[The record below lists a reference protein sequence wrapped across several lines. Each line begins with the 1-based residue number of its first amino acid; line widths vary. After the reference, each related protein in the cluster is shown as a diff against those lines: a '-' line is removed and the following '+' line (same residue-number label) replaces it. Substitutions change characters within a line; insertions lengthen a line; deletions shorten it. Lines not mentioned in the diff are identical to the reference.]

1 VERAGNAHEGGGSI
15 TAFYTVLA
23 EGDDTND
30 PIADAARGV
39 LDGHIVL
46 SRNLAEAGHFPAI
59 DIEASVSR
67 VMPDIADAGHL
78 QMAREVRRLYSLYQQ
93 NRDLISVGAYQP
105 GSDLRI
111 DQAIDKN
118 AAIVHFLQQDMN
130 EQVDINRSLHDL
142 DVLLGPNSGA
152 IR

>member
-1 VERAGNAHEGGGSI
+1 VERAGNANEDGGSI

-23 EGDDTND
+23 EGDDNND

-46 SRNLAEAGHFPAI
+46 SRSLAEAGHFPAI

-67 VMPDIADAGHL
+67 VMPDIVDAGHL

-105 GSDLRI
+105 GSDHRI
-111 DQAIDKN
+111 DQAIEKN
-118 AAIVHFLQQDMN
+118 AAIVDFLQQDMN
-130 EQVDINRSLHDL
+130 EQVDMSRSLHDL
-142 DVLLGPNSGA
+142 EILLGA
-152 IR
+152 T